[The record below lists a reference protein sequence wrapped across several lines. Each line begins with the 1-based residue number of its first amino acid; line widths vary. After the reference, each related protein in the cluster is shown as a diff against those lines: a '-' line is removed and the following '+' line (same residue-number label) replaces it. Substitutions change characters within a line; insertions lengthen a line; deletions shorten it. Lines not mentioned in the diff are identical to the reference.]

1 MHKNPADAVIAA
13 SKVGGITFFMLF
25 SRQIS
30 YRLDV
35 LLLLS
40 IVRKHKLH
48 SLFPFIPIRIEP
60 KRAEI
65 IVTYPPI

>member
-1 MHKNPADAVIAA
+1 MHKNPADVVIAA
-13 SKVGGITFFMLF
+13 SKVGGIISFMLF
-25 SRQIS
+25 SRLIS

-48 SLFPFIPIRIEP
+48 SLFPFL
-60 KRAEI
+60 
-65 IVTYPPI
+65 